1 MAPAVHLRSAVALLG
16 AFPALAGVDLEVETG
31 DILLVRGA
39 NGAGKTSLLRA
50 CAGLLPV
57 IDGEAVVLGHD
68 LRADRRTVRR
78 QVGLLGHA
86 AGLYD
91 DLSVEDNVT
100 FAVRAT
106 GGTAATVRPALER
119 LGLGGRL
126 RGVDAAKL
134 SAGQRRRVAIAALV
148 ARWPALW
155 LLDEPHAGL
164 DAEGRDLLD
173 GLVREA
179 AAGGATVVFA
189 SHESDRAT
197 ALAGRTVVMA
207 GGQLRPHSAQPMNAH
222 GAGRGWGPRLGEE
235 TGVGAPA
242 GT

>member
-16 AFPALAGVDLEVETG
+16 AFPALAGVDLDVETG
-31 DILLVRGA
+31 EIVLVRGP

-57 IDGEAVVLGHD
+57 VDGEAVVLGHD
-68 LRADRRTVRR
+68 LRVDRRSVRR

-86 AGLYD
+86 GGLYD
-91 DLSVEDNVT
+91 DLSVEDNVV
-100 FAVRAT
+100 FAVRAA
-106 GGTAATVRPALER
+106 GGSAGAAGPALER

-126 RGVDAAKL
+126 RRVGVAKL

-148 ARWPALW
+148 ARRPSLW

-173 GLVREA
+173 SLVREA

-207 GGQLRPHSAQPMNAH
+207 GGQLRATPAAALEDGPAR
-222 GAGRGWGPRLGEE
+222 AWVPRLAEE
-235 TGVGAPA
+235 AGIAAPA
-242 GT
+242 AS